1 MRATDQNTKLLSDL
15 VCSAAALLLKAQLDP
30 WANQLLYSIDEQR
43 VLQGQVKY
51 GSNISIPDLTSNWPK
66 TQIGDDN
73 NDIFIAIHSISILDI
88 HALFPVKTHYNVY
101 YFWHFIGE
109 EMSIVLVW

>member
-15 VCSAAALLLKAQLDP
+15 VCSAAALFLKAQLDP
-30 WANQLLYSIDEQR
+30 GANQLLCSMDEQR

-66 TQIGDDN
+66 NQIGDDN
-73 NDIFIAIHSISILDI
+73 NDIFIAILDI
-88 HALFPVKTHYNVY
+88 HALYPVKMHYNVY
-101 YFWHFIGE
+101 YFWHFMGE
-109 EMSIVLVW
+109 EMSILLV

>member
-1 MRATDQNTKLLSDL
+1 MEVTF
-15 VCSAAALLLKAQLDP
+15 P
-30 WANQLLYSIDEQR
+30 Y
-43 VLQGQVKY
+43 
-51 GSNISIPDLTSNWPK
+51 LTSNWPK

-73 NDIFIAIHSISILDI
+73 NYIFIAIHSISILDI

-109 EMSIVLVW
+109 EMSIVLV